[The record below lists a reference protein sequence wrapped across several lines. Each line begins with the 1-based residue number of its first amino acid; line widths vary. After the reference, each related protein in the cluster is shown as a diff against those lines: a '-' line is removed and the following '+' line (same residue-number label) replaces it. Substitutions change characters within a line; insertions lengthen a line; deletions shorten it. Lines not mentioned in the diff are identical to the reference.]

1 MAWRVTIY
9 STSCGKLRI
18 SVAHVMSCRWSLCFL
33 TCLTSRLLVAR
44 QLKRNTDTVDL
55 NGDSGN
61 DTFVVRSFI
70 ALVIDANGEILGSDS
85 KKVTAFGGDDE
96 DNFEVKREAPKNE
109 NEPDQ
114 ELFKSR
120 GEDPDYVVNSL
131 VSSSCCLQPSICFEI
146 FLSP

>member
-1 MAWRVTIY
+1 MVIVFPHLSHFTPPCCSTI
-9 STSCGKLRI
+9 
-18 SVAHVMSCRWSLCFL
+18 
-33 TCLTSRLLVAR
+33 
-44 QLKRNTDTVDL
+44 KRNTDTVDL
-55 NGDSGN
+55 NGDSGD

-70 ALVIDANGEILGSDS
+70 ALVIDVNGEILGSDS

-96 DNFEVKREAPKNE
+96 DNFEVQREAPKNE

-131 VSSSCCLQPSICFEI
+131 VSSSCCLQPSIVLR
-146 FLSP
+146 FLCLRECTLCLFFLYFAGRH